1 VVKDV
6 FAPNGG
12 VFINRLVE
20 YVTGQGHDFEN
31 MLAQKLAISE
41 PLSSSAQVLPVYEHS
56 LVFGLAERVCNDT
69 SIGYALAY
77 QCTLRD
83 AGLVGYA
90 VSASETAGE
99 ALYTLSRLSNVFE
112 VVSASASGGLV
123 DLRWDFGSQ
132 GKLDLRHWSEFIATL
147 LVRSLKTLCTG
158 AVAPV
163 GVEFTHTA
171 PSSSEQAVLAFGV
184 KPTYRGRLNRLT
196 FREQDLRQPLRSADA
211 GLLRLL
217 LEHAELLRRRPDRNS
232 NDLSI
237 TVERL
242 IMDGMSEGDASL
254 AQVAESLDMS
264 QRTLSRKLASEG
276 TSFFAILEGV
286 RKSLALR
293 YLQQN
298 EKSLSEISFAL
309 GYSSLSS
316 FNDAFRRWYDQ
327 SPGSYR
333 SDALK
338 EAAVKS

>member
-1 VVKDV
+1 MKDV

-12 VFINRLVE
+12 VFVNRLVE
-20 YVTGQGHDFEN
+20 YVSGKGHDFSSLIN
-31 MLAQKLAISE
+31 NKITIPGQ
-41 PLSSSAQVLPVYEHS
+41 LSDSNQVLPVYEHS
-56 LVFGLAERVCNDT
+56 LVFGLAERVCNDA
-69 SIGYALAY
+69 SIGYSLAH

-90 VSASETAGE
+90 ISASETLGE
-99 ALYTLSRLSNVFE
+99 ALQTLTQLSSIFD
-112 VVSASASGGLV
+112 VVPTSVENGQV
-123 DLRWDFGSQ
+123 DLRWDYGSQ
-132 GKLDLRHWSEFIATL
+132 GKLDLRHWSEFIAAL
-147 LVRSLKTLCTG
+147 LVRSLKTLSTG
-158 AVAPV
+158 TATPVA
-163 GVEFTHTA
+163 VEFTHA
-171 PSSSEQAVLAFGV
+171 PQAASEPAVLAFGLR
-184 KPTYRGRLNRLT
+184 PGYRGRVNRLT
-196 FREQDLRQPLRSADA
+196 FREQDLAQPLRSADA

-242 IMDGMSEGDASL
+242 IMDGMSDGEASL
-254 AQVAESLDMS
+254 AQVADLLDMS
-264 QRTLSRKLASEG
+264 QRTLSRKLAGEG

-293 YLQQN
+293 YLHQN

-333 SDALK
+333 SEALR
-338 EAAVKS
+338 ESVVRS